1 AAYVEVRLLGL
12 CWKLLDFRVSVNWV
26 FGLVGFGFGFVQIIK
41 KDVESSII
49 RSSIDYKID
58 AKLQELTSQA
68 TTKPMEI
75 WKE

>member
-1 AAYVEVRLLGL
+1 M
-12 CWKLLDFRVSVNWV
+12 NWV
-26 FGLVGFGFGFVQIIK
+26 FGLVGFGFVQIIK

>member
-1 AAYVEVRLLGL
+1 M
-12 CWKLLDFRVSVNWV
+12 
-26 FGLVGFGFGFVQIIK
+26 QIIK

-49 RSSIDYKID
+49 RSSIDYNID

-75 WKE
+75 WKEGICKSLSNRNGIPLS